1 MNQRI
6 PISTRRSQLGRAVA
20 TMFAV
25 MGLALPTSTALAQKV
40 SPEAAPRAWVAYAE
54 NVNGKVIEWLRAD
67 DEAAVRLRTYVDGLR
82 PAADQSSPPI
92 TLRVW
97 IDAKGVITRVEFTPF
112 AHETANQDLRGLLVA
127 RSIGARPPRG
137 MLLPLLLAVQL
148 DPVPQPVPTATTGVT
163 TDTHAV
169 PS

>member
-1 MNQRI
+1 MNQHT
-6 PISTRRSQLGRAVA
+6 PITTRRSQLGRAVA
-20 TMFAV
+20 TIFAV
-25 MGLALPTSTALAQKV
+25 MGLALPTSAALAQKV

-54 NVNGKVIEWLRAD
+54 AVNGKVTEWLRAE
-67 DEAAVRLRTYVDGLR
+67 DEPAVRLRTYVDGLR

-97 IDAKGVITRVEFTPF
+97 IDAKGVVTRVDFAPF
-112 AHETANQDLRGLLVA
+112 AHETANQDLRGLLVG

-148 DPVPQPVPTATTGVT
+148 DPVPQPVPSATTGLI
-163 TDTHAV
+163 TDTHADQ
-169 PS
+169 S